1 MERKNAT
8 DALRFSTA
16 PTHHRR
22 WISNFVAELL
32 LPSSD
37 DAALFLPARSKER
50 ALTSSPIP
58 PLFHLVRSRL
68 SRLLTSF
75 FYFFFFFAPSAIRD
89 QRSRKMFIRQ
99 PVSSSAEN
107 VWQSTSL
114 MDAGLYCRIVLDFPG
129 LNAVSLWFFSSG
141 RVFYEVYL
149 FTRKL
154 QTLDCSFFYERKK
167 IPLQRHSKFY
177 RNVFEWWF
185 SAG

>member
-1 MERKNAT
+1 MHSA
-8 DALRFSTA
+8 S
-16 PTHHRR
+16 
-22 WISNFVAELL
+22 AENGT
-32 LPSSD
+32 
-37 DAALFLPARSKER
+37 KER
-50 ALTSSPIP
+50 NRCITLLYSTDTPPSLNFEFCRRAPATELWWRSFVSARAFKRAGSLTPSPIP

-129 LNAVSLWFFSSG
+129 LNAVSLWFFFQRTSVLRGVS
-141 RVFYEVYL
+141 FY
-149 FTRKL
+149 
-154 QTLDCSFFYERKK
+154 
-167 IPLQRHSKFY
+167 
-177 RNVFEWWF
+177 
-185 SAG
+185 A